1 LFTPVTINGVEIKRC
16 VLDTGATQSVMSRQT
31 ISKIIKNTSTFIKD
45 TGQPT
50 KIKIA
55 NGDIADC
62 MFTEKCQVIVGPR
75 DTKLSIIIMEQDTH
89 TLQGLNWFRQTNCEV
104 NSSTGKMTFH
114 KDDDMTAYQFIVPED
129 ENEIQTYVAEIDEE
143 ELNEFASWED
153 EPKTPIQINNNNL
166 SESEKTDIINT
177 IISYIFADH

>member
-1 LFTPVTINGVEIKRC
+1 
-16 VLDTGATQSVMSRQT
+16 
-31 ISKIIKNTSTFIKD
+31 
-45 TGQPT
+45 
-50 KIKIA
+50 
-55 NGDIADC
+55 
-62 MFTEKCQVIVGPR
+62 
-75 DTKLSIIIMEQDTH
+75 
-89 TLQGLNWFRQTNCEV
+89 
-104 NSSTGKMTFH
+104 MTFH

-177 IISYIFADH
+177 IESYIFADHYTKLCACTVSEHHIHT